1 MQVRWAGNYFDG
13 FSFSSA
19 LLAISFGQRSNV
31 IGEFPFRRMDI
42 SSSLMDNWRIGVE
55 PGILTG
61 TPSGRSMVL
70 VALAARCA
78 LFSGKN

>member
-1 MQVRWAGNYFDG
+1 
-13 FSFSSA
+13 
-19 LLAISFGQRSNV
+19 
-31 IGEFPFRRMDI
+31 MDI